1 MNNNY
6 DDIINLPHHV
16 SSKHPKMTLGA
27 RAAQFAPFSALTG
40 YEDEVKETAR
50 LTYDRIELD
59 DEVKNILNHK
69 IQMIIKQLSERP
81 TVSFTYFVPDTRKE
95 GGKYIT
101 VIGNVRKIDKYK
113 QIIVLEDKTEIPI
126 TEIIDIS
133 KVNNCIIE

>member
-6 DDIINLPHHV
+6 DNIINLPHHV
-16 SSKHPKMTLGA
+16 SSKHPQMSLEA
-27 RAAQFAPFSALTG
+27 RTAQFAPFSALTG
-40 YEDEVKETAR
+40 YEDEVKETER

-126 TEIIDIS
+126 KEIIDIS
-133 KVNNCIIE
+133 KVNNCII

>member
-6 DDIINLPHHV
+6 DNIINLPHHI
-16 SSKHPKMTLGA
+16 SSKHPKMSLEA

-59 DEVKNILNHK
+59 DEVKNILNYK

-126 TEIIDIS
+126 KEIIDMS
-133 KVNNCIIE
+133 MVNNCIIE